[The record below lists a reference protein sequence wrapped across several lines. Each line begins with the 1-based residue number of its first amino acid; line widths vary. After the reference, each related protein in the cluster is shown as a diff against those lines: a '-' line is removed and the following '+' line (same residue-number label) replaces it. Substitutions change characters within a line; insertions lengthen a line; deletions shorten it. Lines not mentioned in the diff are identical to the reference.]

1 MGNCN
6 MDCCRCI
13 DRKET
18 QINQMPSLSQKLS
31 KCHKNKLNQIR
42 PIEFSQILILQTN
55 NKDNANDEKTSLY
68 TLENEK
74 NTVRKKYNNNTLSDI
89 NGDILLKYSKKN
101 QKEKFYSPNN
111 RYVNDNINTFETLK
125 SKTKEMEKD
134 QSSKDIYIKKE
145 KNNEIY
151 FNKEKEVEMIDAKS
165 QNITPRYLH
174 TDFKTDKNSV
184 YSKYFDDIEKDK
196 NKFELNGNNKKRINN
211 YEKTIPKRY
220 NNLKEKYITYFTDEN
235 I

>member
-13 DRKET
+13 DKKET
-18 QINQMPSLSQKLS
+18 QINQMPSISKKLS

-74 NTVRKKYNNNTLSDI
+74 ITGRKKYNNNTLSDI

-101 QKEKFYSPNN
+101 QKGKYYSPNN
-111 RYVNDNINTFETLK
+111 RYDNTFETLK
-125 SKTKEMEKD
+125 SKTKEMEKE
-134 QSSKDIYIKKE
+134 QSSNEITIKKE
-145 KNNEIY
+145 NNNDNN
-151 FNKEKEVEMIDAKS
+151 FNKEKEVKMKDVKF

-174 TDFKTDKNSV
+174 TDFKTDKNNV
-184 YSKYFDDIEKDK
+184 YSRYFDEIGKDK
-196 NKFELNGNNKKRINN
+196 NKLQLNGNNKKRISNN
-211 YEKTIPKRY
+211 ENTFPKRY
-220 NNLKEKYITYFTDEN
+220 SNLKDKYITYFTDEN